1 MIGAD
6 DIKADATIGID
17 GGGQMPRLTPA
28 VLRGLDILE
37 LFLQRHE
44 GMTKA
49 EIVTATGIPR
59 SSVHE
64 LLATL
69 VDRDYL
75 RLDRATGRYQLGVKV
90 FRLGNSFGDQLDLR
104 AVADRAARELSATID
119 ETVNVGVLDGLQVVY
134 LSKIDSA
141 RAVRLVSRMG
151 GTLPASCTAVGKALL
166 AFGSESTLAELAE
179 GPLSRLTDRS
189 ITDPSDLQADLAR
202 TRELGT
208 SYESG
213 ESTPDVTCVGAPVR
227 DHTGAVVASMS
238 ISVPDSRW
246 HERDEAEW
254 RKLIKDAADAMS
266 AELG

>member
-1 MIGAD
+1 MA
-6 DIKADATIGID
+6 
-17 GGGQMPRLTPA
+17 RLTPA
-28 VLRGLDILE
+28 VLRSLDILE
-37 LFLQRHE
+37 LFLERHE

-49 EIVTATGIPR
+49 EIVAVTGIPR

-75 RLDRATGRYQLGVKV
+75 RLDPATGRYRLGVKV

-104 AVADRAARELSATID
+104 VIADRAARTLSSEID
-119 ETVNVGVLDGLQVVY
+119 ETVNVGVLDGLQVIY
-134 LSKIDSA
+134 LSKVDSD

-166 AFGSESTLAELAE
+166 AYASPSTIAALRS
-179 GPLSRLTDRS
+179 GPLARLTDRS
-189 ITDPSDLQADLAR
+189 ITDQTLLDEDLAR
-202 TRELGT
+202 TRDRGT

-238 ISVPDSRW
+238 ISVPDLRW
-246 HERDEAEW
+246 PHRSEGDW
-254 RKLIKDAADAMS
+254 RRLIKDAAEAMS
-266 AELG
+266 AELGRS